1 MENILEYKGYFTKV
15 QYSAEDNVLYGQV
28 EGLSDLVTF
37 ESSDCSEI
45 EKEFHVAVDD
55 YLAFC
60 EEMGKSPDKSYK
72 GSFNIRISPDMHKR
86 ADVMAK
92 KQGITLNQFVCNAI
106 TAHLESE
113 KSQTIIY
120 YPFLVQNWGVL
131 NPVADYK
138 NGSKQQI
145 NTSEVNVTWQM

>member
-28 EGLSDLVTF
+28 EGLVDLVTF
-37 ESSDCSEI
+37 ESPDCSKI
-45 EKEFHVAVDD
+45 EKEFHAAIDD

-72 GSFNIRISPDMHKR
+72 GSFNIRVSPDIHKR
-86 ADVMAK
+86 ADIIAK
-92 KQGITLNQFVCNAI
+92 KQGITLNQFVSDAI
-106 TAHLESE
+106 AAHLEGE

-120 YPFLVQNWGVL
+120 YPLPVQNWGVT

-138 NGSKQQI
+138 SGSKQQI
-145 NTSEVNVTWQM
+145 NASEVKVAWQM